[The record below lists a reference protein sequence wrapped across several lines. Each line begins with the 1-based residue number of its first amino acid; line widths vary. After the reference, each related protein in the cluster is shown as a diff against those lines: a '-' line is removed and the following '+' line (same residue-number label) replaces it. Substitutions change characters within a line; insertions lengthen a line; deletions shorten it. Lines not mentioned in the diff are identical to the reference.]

1 MAKFLPGH
9 FLLFLCSMEISVVII
24 TKNEAHIIANTLQ
37 SLQAVTNDIVIVDS
51 GSTDETVAICK
62 KFNAVVI
69 ETDWSGYGINK
80 NKGID
85 AAKND
90 WILSLDADE
99 AIDAGLQQSLLQ
111 LALTNS
117 NEVFNIRFKNFFCN
131 KWIRFGEWGFD
142 WHIRLFNRKKVQWNN
157 VAVHE
162 NLEFPEN
169 VIVTKLTGNILHY
182 TVQNRQEYD
191 AKTDYYARMNAKKYL
206 LAGKKPNFFKQYL
219 SPVFAFI
226 QHYIFRLGFLDGAA
240 GFIIAKTTARYT
252 FLKYHYLKEMT
263 YSAGKKM

>member
-1 MAKFLPGH
+1 MD
-9 FLLFLCSMEISVVII
+9 ISVVII

-51 GSTDETVAICK
+51 GSTDETIAICK
-62 KFNAVVI
+62 KFNATIV
-69 ETDWSGYGINK
+69 ETNWGGYGINK
-80 NKGID
+80 NKGIK

-99 AIDAGLQQSLLQ
+99 AIDAALQQSLLE
-111 LALTNS
+111 LALANDE
-117 NEVFNIRFKNFFCN
+117 EVFDIRFKNFFCN

-162 NLEFPEN
+162 NLLFPEN
-169 VIVTKLTGNILHY
+169 VMMTKLTGNILHY

-191 AKTDYYARMNAKKYL
+191 IKTDYYARINAKKYL
-206 LAGKKPNFFKQYL
+206 QAGKKPNSLKQYL

-226 QHYIFRLGFLDGAA
+226 QHYIFRLGFLDGKE

-252 FLKYHYLKEMT
+252 FLKYRYLKEMAET
-263 YSAGKKM
+263 ANNKT